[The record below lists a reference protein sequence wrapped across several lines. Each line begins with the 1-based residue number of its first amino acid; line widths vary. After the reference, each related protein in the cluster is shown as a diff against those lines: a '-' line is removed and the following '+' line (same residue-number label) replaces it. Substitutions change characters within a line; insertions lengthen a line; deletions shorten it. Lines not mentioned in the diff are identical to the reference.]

1 MKDCYVKG
9 PRPTPNR
16 LRKYESVA
24 STDYGESG
32 KFSDCPYW
40 EARRLQAGHLGR
52 RGEYLVISWIQSR
65 NWLAKRALGHTQ
77 VDGLATKVNTVLLI
91 DVRFDKSKSR
101 SLDLVP

>member
-24 STDYGESG
+24 SPDYGESG

-52 RGEYLVISWIQSR
+52 RGECLVVSWLQSR
-65 NWLAKRALGHTQ
+65 NWFAKRSFGCRG
-77 VDGLATKVNTVLLI
+77 VDVCAPEGNRGLLV
-91 DVRFDKSKSR
+91 DVKFYKNQSR
-101 SLDLVP
+101 SLE